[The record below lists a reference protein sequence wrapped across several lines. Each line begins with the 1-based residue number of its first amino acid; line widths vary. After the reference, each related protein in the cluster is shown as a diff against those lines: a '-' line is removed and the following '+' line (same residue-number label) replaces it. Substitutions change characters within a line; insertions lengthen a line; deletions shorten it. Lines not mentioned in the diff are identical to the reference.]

1 MGFVIRST
9 VYKGLLKGWWRKV
22 MDVANSNERS
32 YYHVSSTSQYV
43 QFAVQKLLY
52 NVVDMIII
60 IATDCNI
67 FKSFANTQISFS
79 LLLFSNKSRNICF
92 RISGFCFNSVAKDQ
106 RQSNATLQPRR
117 AICINTIWLNT
128 KDHVD
133 FQVLMLMNWHRCNM
147 EVVDF
152 FVKTLAWEI
161 LGKMKWFQANQW
173 KTRQKRGRGCFTA
186 APVKVS
192 QTFLTSPQLVEK
204 ITKNTFSAR
213 KSTSAQKRLSD
224 YQITQKCDY
233 L

>member
-1 MGFVIRST
+1 
-9 VYKGLLKGWWRKV
+9 

-60 IATDCNI
+60 IATDRNI

-117 AICINTIWLNT
+117 AICINTI
-128 KDHVD
+128 
-133 FQVLMLMNWHRCNM
+133 
-147 EVVDF
+147 
-152 FVKTLAWEI
+152 
-161 LGKMKWFQANQW
+161 
-173 KTRQKRGRGCFTA
+173 
-186 APVKVS
+186 
-192 QTFLTSPQLVEK
+192 
-204 ITKNTFSAR
+204 
-213 KSTSAQKRLSD
+213 
-224 YQITQKCDY
+224 
-233 L
+233 